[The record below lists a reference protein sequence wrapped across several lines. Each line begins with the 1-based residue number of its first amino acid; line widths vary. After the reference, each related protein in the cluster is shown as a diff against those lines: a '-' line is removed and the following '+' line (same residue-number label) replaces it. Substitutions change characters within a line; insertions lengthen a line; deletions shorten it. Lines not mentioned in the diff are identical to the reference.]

1 MRGRARLSLLLHV
14 SVLAAAVWATPASAQ
29 GLNWFYC
36 YAPNPATGTV
46 LVSDAQPIGPV
57 SERGGYGREFSTY
70 LNARGKLPA
79 GSQVYCVMRATEQE
93 VRRGQQEL
101 AARCDE
107 CGGASK
113 FEHVV
118 WPRGGKSVRQV
129 LAGGG
134 AAQSPAPV
142 TQAQVAVE
150 TPPVEGA
157 GVFIMARTDQTE
169 IVYVANED
177 NGRFLT
183 RFKADQKGGQWTWML
198 DNDRCS
204 GWLAVAYAT
213 NGSKRQ
219 YFVARGSP
227 DQGQASRKALAAAEE
242 YAHAQ
247 GGGWLSGVLSSFQ
260 NEYRHRGG
268 DLSRGVIRAVGQEL
282 VKQLGVGDSCTEFRN
297 GTTVGVRG

>member
-1 MRGRARLSLLLHV
+1 MGSMVRFLVL
-14 SVLAAAVWATPASAQ
+14 LAALWGTPASAQ

-36 YAPNPATGTV
+36 YAPNSATGKV
-46 LVSDAQPIGPV
+46 LVSDPQPIGPV

-70 LNARGKLPA
+70 LAARGKLPA

-93 VRRGQQEL
+93 IRRGQQEL

-107 CGGASK
+107 CGGARQ
-113 FEHVV
+113 FEHVT

-134 AAQSPAPV
+134 TATTTTPPAKPGV
-142 TQAQVAVE
+142 VVE
-150 TPPVEGA
+150 TTPAEGT
-157 GVFIMARTDQTE
+157 GVYIMARTDQTG
-169 IVYVANED
+169 IVYVANEE

-198 DNDRCS
+198 SNDQCS

-213 NGSKRQ
+213 NGSERQ

-227 DQGQASRKALAAAEE
+227 DEGQASRKALEAAES
-242 YAHAQ
+242 HVQ
-247 GGGWLSGVLSSFQ
+247 IKGGGWLSGVLVAFR
-260 NEYRHRGG
+260 NEYRHPEA
-268 DLSRGVIRAVGQEL
+268 DFSAGVIAGVRDEIA
-282 VKQLGVGDSCTEFRN
+282 KQVVDRCAEFRD